1 MRGSRFNTG
10 SLPTEKEMQVLIDF
24 SPVANDEMTLL
35 EFSRSFDV
43 NTLRAATTASIDTI
57 LDIIGNADDEQI
69 THIPYDPYANDPFA
83 PPEEQYM
90 GWSLAHLIV
99 HVTASSE
106 EWAAVSSILA
116 RGIPYTREPRLR
128 YETNWKL
135 ITTREQA
142 LQRLE
147 ESRRIRLA
155 YLDAW
160 PDEPHLDILR
170 DMSERFT
177 EKYGQ
182 LNATAAFLFGLKHES
197 GHLDQFRDAACQ
209 ARQASERV
217 AGD

>member
-1 MRGSRFNTG
+1 M
-10 SLPTEKEMQVLIDF
+10 LIDF

-35 EFSRSFDV
+35 EFSRSIDV
-43 NTLRAATTASIDTI
+43 NILRAATNASIDTI
-57 LDIIGNADDEQI
+57 LDFIADADDAQI

-83 PPEEQYM
+83 PPEEQHM

-147 ESRRIRLA
+147 ESRRMRLA
-155 YLDAW
+155 YLDTW
-160 PDEPHLDILR
+160 PDQPHLDILR
-170 DMSERFT
+170 DMSERFV
-177 EKYGQ
+177 EKHGQ
-182 LNATAAFLFGLKHES
+182 LNATAAYLHGLRHES
-197 GHLDQFRDAACQ
+197 GHFEQFRDAARQ
-209 ARQASERV
+209 ARDASERV